1 MPLMNSVAWPGD
13 EFLRGA
19 RIERDNMKIVA
30 VVRPGWTDFDEQ
42 HRLIGALELP
52 LNARGVTQVAG
63 LIEQLRTLSDAPEA
77 VLCGMAQPATC
88 TAEAIAEAFDL
99 TTRKSEEL
107 SNLNQGLWQGSTTE
121 EIGRRMSRVFNQWQE
136 APETICP
143 PEGEPWENAVDRVR
157 RALKKPLRKFNS
169 LVIVASEPLASLV
182 SSVLTGEPPELT
194 SAFSGGLGDPQ
205 IGVFESS
212 GRDGEFVR
220 VSLNPETEDGETHR

>member
-121 EIGRRMSRVFNQWQE
+121 EIGRRMSRVQSMAGGSGNDLPTGRGAVGERGRSCSASTQE
-136 APETICP
+136 AAPQVQLAGDRRFRAF
-143 PEGEPWENAVDRVR
+143 GESCIFRPHR
-157 RALKKPLRKFNS
+157 RASRTDLRVFGG
-169 LVIVASEPLASLV
+169 AWR
-182 SSVLTGEPPELT
+182 
-194 SAFSGGLGDPQ
+194 SAD
-205 IGVFESS
+205 
-212 GRDGEFVR
+212 RR
-220 VSLNPETEDGETHR
+220 V